1 MAMYVRYSLLV
12 WTLGVRLLHVAVLNG
27 GLLKCVVFVE
37 FFAAKGVQWLLL
49 LLFFAANCE
58 RGADLDGDDLW

>member
-1 MAMYVRYSLLV
+1 MQGYVRSILSLLV

-27 GLLKCVVFVE
+27 GLLKCVVFV
-37 FFAAKGVQWLLL
+37 AAKIVQWLLL